1 MRVTPTLAL
10 WLAAIAVS
18 VAAAVYLW
26 LAISSRRQ
34 PALQVWHT
42 ARLDAE
48 FHARDAAASSSL
60 ADYLDQSAASSRSW
74 TASRRRRSAFP
85 SAIPVVDATIRDL
98 PGQLEPQ
105 LRDTAAEIRGVALLL
120 HAHRLAVQP
129 APHREILC
137 ESGFYVLG
145 LRLPGHGT
153 VPASLAEV
161 TRRDWL
167 AAVRIGAKHAT
178 AQAGP
183 DAPFWIV
190 GYSNGAA
197 LALDHALATLAD
209 PSLGRPTQLVLL
221 SPAVGVSPF
230 AAIGR
235 WHRPLSMLPFFEKF
249 RWHTIYPEHDPF
261 KYNSFPKSAAFET
274 HRLIVELRR
283 ELDRIADAGRIDELP
298 AVLAF
303 QSVADATVRTA
314 AVLDSLFLK
323 LAGTNSELVAF
334 DINRVSYMQDYFAGD
349 PGELLARLCVPA
361 GPPFRLT
368 LVTNADRD
376 SQEVI
381 ARRWS
386 PGSSRP
392 VDEPLGLSWPL
403 GVFRCRTC
411 RCPSR
416 PTTPSTAPEPE
427 GSPTGACRSG
437 AWSRAASGTCWRFP
451 SISSPACAT
460 TPSSRTSSAD
470 SSKLPSASWPSA
482 ISSVGT
488 DDYRREL
495 PRSWR

>member
-48 FHARDAAASSSL
+48 FHARDAAATSSL
-60 ADYLDQSAASSRSW
+60 ADYLDQERRVFSELDSLLARRPAAGFPLGRYRPGGRNDPATFPVNWNRSFEM
-74 TASRRRRSAFP
+74 RP
-85 SAIPVVDATIRDL
+85 
-98 PGQLEPQ
+98 
-105 LRDTAAEIRGVALLL
+105 AEIRGAALLL
-120 HAHRLAVQP
+120 HGLTDSPYSLR
-129 APHREILC
+129 RTGEILC

-153 VPASLAEV
+153 VPASLTEV
-161 TRRDWL
+161 TRRDWR

-197 LALDHALATLAD
+197 LALDHALAAFAD
-209 PSLGRPTQLVLL
+209 PSLGRPTRLVLL

-235 WHRPLSMLPFFEKF
+235 WHRPLSVLPFFEKF

-323 LAGTNSELVAF
+323 LPGTDSELVAF

-403 GVFRCRTC
+403 GVFSLSHLSVPFPPDDPVYGSGAGGIPDWGVPLGSVEPRGERDLLAVPIDLFT
-411 RCPSR
+411 RLRYNPFFPYIERRLVEAAERELRR
-416 PTTPSTAPEPE
+416 PT
-427 GSPTGACRSG
+427 
-437 AWSRAASGTCWRFP
+437 
-451 SISSPACAT
+451 
-460 TPSSRTSSAD
+460 AD
-470 SSKLPSASWPSA
+470 Q
-482 ISSVGT
+482 
-488 DDYRREL
+488 
-495 PRSWR
+495 

>member
-34 PALQVWHT
+34 PALQAWHT

-60 ADYLDQSAASSRSW
+60 ADYLDQERRVFSELDSLLARRP
-74 TASRRRRSAFP
+74 TAAFP
-85 SAIPVVDATIRDL
+85 LGRYRLGGRNDPATFPVNWNRSFEMRPAD
-98 PGQLEPQ
+98 
-105 LRDTAAEIRGVALLL
+105 IRGVALLL
-120 HAHRLAVQP
+120 HGLTDSPYSLR
-129 APHREILC
+129 RTGEILC

-197 LALDHALATLAD
+197 LALDHALAALAD
-209 PSLGRPTQLVLL
+209 PSLGRPTRLVLL

-235 WHRPLSMLPFFEKF
+235 WHRPLSVLPFFEKF

-298 AVLAF
+298 AILAF

-314 AVLDSLFLK
+314 AVLDSLFVK
-323 LAGTNSELVAF
+323 LAGTDSELVAF

-403 GVFRCRTC
+403 GVFSLSHVSVPFPPDDPVYGSGAGGIPDWGVPLGSVEPRGERDLLAVPIDLFT
-411 RCPSR
+411 RLRYNPFFPYVERRIAEAAGAESAVSR
-416 PTTPSTAPEPE
+416 PAQ
-427 GSPTGACRSG
+427 
-437 AWSRAASGTCWRFP
+437 
-451 SISSPACAT
+451 
-460 TPSSRTSSAD
+460 
-470 SSKLPSASWPSA
+470 
-482 ISSVGT
+482 
-488 DDYRREL
+488 
-495 PRSWR
+495 